1 MDKTGQ
7 TQTRMTE
14 ENKINTLPMP
24 LGGNANINIVIE
36 GPTCP
41 IVLKILRTHN
51 TLKYFLAIHKSARY
65 PNTTP
70 EMYRQSMGK
79 ADKNPLVLMSRPKM
93 YLRQDGPWLPITEC
107 PKLLPMSLITMDQNG
122 IEVKIAFHGTGKG
135 FLATVSA
142 NCS

>member
-1 MDKTGQ
+1 
-7 TQTRMTE
+7 MTDD
-14 ENKINTLPMP
+14 IRFYTLPMP

-51 TLKYFLAIHKSARY
+51 TPKYFLVMHKSAVY

-93 YLRQDGPWLPITEC
+93 YLR
-107 PKLLPMSLITMDQNG
+107 
-122 IEVKIAFHGTGKG
+122 
-135 FLATVSA
+135 
-142 NCS
+142 